1 MLDAGWFELE
11 EVSTFGNFWH
21 GKKIRDGAFISSI
34 GVSVPAASEALFEGY
49 NSRKHLT
56 AYSTKLC
63 VNHLVDFGMPELE
76 TPSEDAEKGMVRTNK
91 AILFG
96 YNKQYSVCGGL
107 FFGANGW
114 PYKAP
119 DGSTWLMT
127 ALLGENGVVS
137 VLARPLRSDGGG
149 NDSVIA
155 TSSAINISNYSYAY
169 TASTNFSPVDGRK
182 AALHVYRTVNAEVQ
196 PYAELRYILEIDV
209 SGGAIINRCTNEVEL
224 PSVQVAV
231 TFTPETITVSIN
243 ENQEPE
249 KEYIGD
255 YGVTYPQLYATGA
268 TYLSGRPEFHRL
280 KRDSLRGFAA
290 KEWPF
295 QSGAMYIGAVTYS
308 KEGRRVVLVGKTA
321 MVGVH
326 GYTEQSPYVEYTW
339 QAGNYNDDGV
349 FQPTVEV
356 TPLPSPR
363 QWVEA
368 GASSSEYSD
377 TVNQVAF
384 LRDDTV
390 VMSYDDT
397 EAPALSFYRF
407 ILSAPNVMVAEGRGE
422 YHEGQSPLYD
432 GAGKV
437 LIGFLTAD
445 YVRMWPNNKAK
456 EPYFVDSISVNA
468 ESGEYDPYAAFFY

>member
-1 MLDAGWFELE
+1 MPITTLPTGSIVSYSGVGLYPPFTRDVINAAWSAAATLANSYETKSDAIANTTTGIL
-11 EVSTFGNFWH
+11 TT
-21 GKKIRDGAFISSI
+21 
-34 GVSVPAASEALFEGY
+34 EAQ
-49 NSRKHLT
+49 T
-56 AYSTKLC
+56 
-63 VNHLVDFGMPELE
+63 
-76 TPSEDAEKGMVRTNK
+76 
-91 AILFG
+91 
-96 YNKQYSVCGGL
+96 
-107 FFGANGW
+107 
-114 PYKAP
+114 
-119 DGSTWLMT
+119 
-127 ALLGENGVVS
+127 
-137 VLARPLRSDGGG
+137 LARPADFDFLHHIGE
-149 NDSVIA
+149 
-155 TSSAINISNYSYAY
+155 SYATLRRY
-169 TASTNFSPVDGRK
+169 APQFLGVLKLR
-182 AALHVYRTVNAEVQ
+182 AAPAAKGVLDA
-196 PYAELRYILEIDV
+196 IDM
-209 SGGAIINRCTNEVEL
+209 
-224 PSVQVAV
+224 
-231 TFTPETITVSIN
+231 
-243 ENQEPE
+243 
-249 KEYIGD
+249 
-255 YGVTYPQLYATGA
+255 
-268 TYLSGRPEFHRL
+268 
-280 KRDSLRGFAA
+280 LRGFAA

-321 MVGVH
+321 MVGVY